1 MEKLK
6 TNTKDILLKAKS
18 ESNRGNKLTILLRE
32 RNVFQSRLDQLNNT
46 RYYSGAETKLYYKN
60 SGGRTDNDNS
70 KYKIKNIL
78 YSTDLQIL
86 GKEIVDKLNEM
97 ETKLISDLIS
107 MTKTHL
113 ELRIELIDK
122 LISNITNEKS
132 YTHTG

>member
-6 TNTKDILLKAKS
+6 TDTENMLKKARIKS
-18 ESNRGNKLTILLRE
+18 NIGTKLTILLSQ
-32 RNVFQSRLDQLNNT
+32 RNLLQLRLDELNKT
-46 RYYSGAETKLYYKN
+46 RYYCEAEIKLHYLNEHQRLSNDLSTYKM
-60 SGGRTDNDNS
+60 R
-70 KYKIKNIL
+70 NIL
-78 YSTDLQIL
+78 YSTDLQTL
-86 GKEIVDKLNEM
+86 GKDIVGKLNEI

-122 LISNITNEKS
+122 LIKDINDEKS